1 MRTIIVAET
10 PGKYISFSFEKLRRN
25 KKELKIA
32 CWNGEGKINLILE
45 NFKTLTF
52 ISCHKIEYCMK
63 SERPDVYLR
72 DLLVRLKRIEK
83 STGIFI
89 TNKDFNLEK
98 NISEINQF
106 KDQNDIKIITLK

>member
-52 ISCHKIEYCMK
+52 IFLTLHKANFCLK
-63 SERPDVYLR
+63 
-72 DLLVRLKRIEK
+72 DLDKNKYKLILLK
-83 STGIFI
+83 
-89 TNKDFNLEK
+89 
-98 NISEINQF
+98 
-106 KDQNDIKIITLK
+106 